1 MFYNYSGLIFANSQN
16 KLNIER
22 RLVTMT
28 NPNKKLFLTQISI
41 FNVHKINKKSYSSLL
56 RRLIT
61 LHIVLYNKTFI
72 LSSTFL
78 KIF

>member
-1 MFYNYSGLIFANSQN
+1 
-16 KLNIER
+16 
-22 RLVTMT
+22 MT

-41 FNVHKINKKSYSSLL
+41 FNVRKINKKSYSSLL

-61 LHIVLYNKTFI
+61 LHIVLYNKTFV

-78 KIF
+78 KFF